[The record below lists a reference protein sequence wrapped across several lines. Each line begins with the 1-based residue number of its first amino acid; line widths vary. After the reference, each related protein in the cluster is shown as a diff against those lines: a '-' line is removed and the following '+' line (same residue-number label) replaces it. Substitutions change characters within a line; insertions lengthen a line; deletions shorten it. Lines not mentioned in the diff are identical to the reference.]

1 MRIADVNV
9 LLYAQDSAAAQ
20 HERARAW
27 LEDALSGEEP
37 TGFTWQTLVAF
48 LRISTSSSI
57 YAQPLHSVEVLD
69 LIDAWLDHPGSAV
82 VGPGPEHQR
91 LLREIIGA
99 TGTAGNLTSDAHL
112 AAVAI
117 ESGAMLASFDAD
129 FHRFK
134 HLRFEYLG

>member
-1 MRIADVNV
+1 MACRYRQPNS
-9 LLYAQDSAAAQ
+9 SAISK
-20 HERARAW
+20 AR
-27 LEDALSGEEP
+27 S
-37 TGFTWQTLVAF
+37 
-48 LRISTSSSI
+48 RISTNSSI
-57 YAQPLHSVEVLD
+57 YAQPLGPDAALD
-69 LIDAWLDHPGSAV
+69 LIDDWLDHPGSAV

-91 LLREIIGA
+91 LLREIIEA

-117 ESGAMLASFDAD
+117 GAGAVLASFDAD